1 MEISKSVSLKVNIG
15 DYQTVDLFCSIKSEC
30 EEKDLTKVGAKL
42 HDYCVKE
49 ITKDRNTSLKYLA
62 GLVSKEAKEKLLN
75 EEV

>member
-15 DYQTVDLFCSIKSEC
+15 DYQTVDLFCNIKSEC
-30 EEKDLTKVGAKL
+30 EEKDLEKVGAKL

-62 GLVSKEAKEKLLN
+62 GLVSKEAKEKILN
-75 EEV
+75 SEV